1 MGITAYVGFGSN
13 LGDRRAR
20 FEAACR
26 EIEKLRSTRVP
37 AVSRLFETEP
47 VGLSDEGPMFLN
59 AVIALDTDLAAQDLM
74 TELKRIELLLGK
86 SADHKSH
93 LSRQID
99 LDLLLYGQEH
109 MVEDGLEIPHPR
121 MHERAFVLAPL
132 AEIASHVLHPVLG
145 CTVQSLLGKLS
156 QPVIAGVSVVPE

>member
-13 LGDRRAR
+13 LGDRGAR

-26 EIEKLRSTRVP
+26 ELGSIRSTKVS
-37 AVSRLFETEP
+37 AVSGLFETEP
-47 VGLSDEGPMFLN
+47 VGLSDGGSTFFN
-59 AVIALDTDLAAQDLM
+59 AVIALDTDLAARDLM

-109 MVEDGLEIPHPR
+109 QVEDGLEIPHPR
-121 MHERAFVLAPL
+121 MHERAFVLVPL
-132 AEIASHVLHPVLG
+132 AEIASNVLHPVLR
-145 CTVQSLLGKLS
+145 CTVQSLLDKLP
-156 QPVIAGVSVVPE
+156 QRNIAGVSPVP